1 MKIVWSVL
9 VRLDS
14 FKISCRFCVILW
26 FCFCR
31 FCDRRGSFP
40 PVIWRSK
47 GCRISEFL
55 SPRLQ
60 VLHTHSTT
68 HCPLC
73 NGTGNRKRDENLAHL
88 HQHHYNEIKQD
99 KYTTKIIHPSKI
111 NYYFFYALKHYPYY
125 KYLLSYILWVVEAV
139 LMNTVLFQS
148 CYLVTDYKDTLKK
161 CEQDP
166 ENYRATVYLNNFNL
180 PQGATMYV
188 I

>member
-1 MKIVWSVL
+1 MIVLVFQRLLFIQLVVENMKIVWSVL

-111 NYYFFYALKHYPYY
+111 NYYFFMHLNITHTINICWAIFYGWLKLY
-125 KYLLSYILWVVEAV
+125 
-139 LMNTVLFQS
+139 
-148 CYLVTDYKDTLKK
+148 
-161 CEQDP
+161 
-166 ENYRATVYLNNFNL
+166 
-180 PQGATMYV
+180 
-188 I
+188 